1 MNYISPGMN
10 RSSLLQGS
18 QSEIN
23 DQLLSI
29 LDSLYDGLY
38 ITDGNAVTILINHAY
53 QTISG
58 LTPEDVLGRSM
69 WDIVADG
76 LINQSGTLCVLKTK
90 APITLEQTFRTGKKA
105 LITSTPHF
113 DKEGRITM
121 VITVVRDITE
131 LYDLQKKYQESEE
144 RHRLEK
150 DFLRRSQ
157 KFSSKLLVNDPRT
170 KAALAR
176 AQKVAALDTTVLLLG
191 ETGVGKEQFAHLI
204 YEHSN
209 RADQSF
215 ISVNCG
221 AIPPTLIE
229 SELFGYERGAFTGA
243 LNTGRPGLVER
254 ADGGTLFLDEI
265 NSLPLALQGKLL
277 RLLESR
283 RSKRLG
289 AVTEQTLDFRL
300 LCATN
305 QDLKAL
311 VDAGRFRA
319 DLYYRLSVVPLN
331 LPPLRERRED
341 IIPLALRFLEQ
352 FGQKYGRTKVFTQGV
367 FDQLLAYDW
376 PGNVRELRNVVER
389 LVITSSAGTVE
400 IYQAPDNLI
409 SGGSLTPAAVGE
421 LPLSGEWPVSM
432 EDAEFSLS
440 AYLEQC
446 ERAVLA
452 QALRRFGST
461 YRAAKYLG
469 VNQSTVA
476 RKKQKYGL

>member
-1 MNYISPGMN
+1 MEQNSFWEVAFDNLSQGIYILDHAGNYIYCN
-10 RSSLLQGS
+10 RAFLDMVEADREDILQLNTFQLVPEGQVS
-18 QSEIN
+18 KSVGASALEQKQQLTIIN
-23 DQLLSI
+23 TVVTPKGLRYRQLATATPIFDNMGDVVYVLVETTR
-29 LDSLYDGLY
+29 LEEM
-38 ITDGNAVTILINHAY
+38 TRRY
-53 QTISG
+53 QT
-58 LTPEDVLGRSM
+58 
-69 WDIVADG
+69 A
-76 LINQSGTLCVLKTK
+76 
-90 APITLEQTFRTGKKA
+90 
-105 LITSTPHF
+105 
-113 DKEGRITM
+113 
-121 VITVVRDITE
+121 
-131 LYDLQKKYQESEE
+131 
-144 RHRLEK
+144 
-150 DFLRRSQ
+150 
-157 KFSSKLLVNDPRT
+157 LLVEDSSCVDLYTGASVTPAPAEVVAESPAMRT
-170 KAALAR
+170 LLALAGHL
-176 AQKVAALDTTVLLLG
+176 AQVDATVLLTG
-191 ETGVGKEQFAHLI
+191 ETGAGKDVLAQYL
-204 YEHSN
+204 HSHSP
-209 RADQSF
+209 RSDRELVE
-215 ISVNCG
+215 INC
-221 AIPPTLIE
+221 AALPENLLE
-229 SELFGYERGAFTGA
+229 AELFGYERGAFTGA

-409 SGGSLTPAAVGE
+409 SSGSLTPASGGE

>member
-1 MNYISPGMN
+1 M
-10 RSSLLQGS
+10 
-18 QSEIN
+18 
-23 DQLLSI
+23 
-29 LDSLYDGLY
+29 
-38 ITDGNAVTILINHAY
+38 
-53 QTISG
+53 
-58 LTPEDVLGRSM
+58 
-69 WDIVADG
+69 
-76 LINQSGTLCVLKTK
+76 
-90 APITLEQTFRTGKKA
+90 
-105 LITSTPHF
+105 
-113 DKEGRITM
+113 
-121 VITVVRDITE
+121 
-131 LYDLQKKYQESEE
+131 
-144 RHRLEK
+144 
-150 DFLRRSQ
+150 
-157 KFSSKLLVNDPRT
+157 
-170 KAALAR
+170 
-176 AQKVAALDTTVLLLG
+176 
-191 ETGVGKEQFAHLI
+191 
-204 YEHSN
+204 
-209 RADQSF
+209 
-215 ISVNCG
+215 
-221 AIPPTLIE
+221 
-229 SELFGYERGAFTGA
+229 
-243 LNTGRPGLVER
+243 
-254 ADGGTLFLDEI
+254 
-265 NSLPLALQGKLL
+265 
-277 RLLESR
+277 
-283 RSKRLG
+283 
-289 AVTEQTLDFRL
+289 DFRL

-319 DLYYRLSVVPLN
+319 ALYYRLSVVPLN

>member
-1 MNYISPGMN
+1 MTPAPAEVVAESPAM
-10 RSSLLQGS
+10 RTLL
-18 QSEIN
+18 
-23 DQLLSI
+23 
-29 LDSLYDGLY
+29 
-38 ITDGNAVTILINHAY
+38 
-53 QTISG
+53 
-58 LTPEDVLGRSM
+58 
-69 WDIVADG
+69 
-76 LINQSGTLCVLKTK
+76 
-90 APITLEQTFRTGKKA
+90 
-105 LITSTPHF
+105 
-113 DKEGRITM
+113 
-121 VITVVRDITE
+121 
-131 LYDLQKKYQESEE
+131 
-144 RHRLEK
+144 
-150 DFLRRSQ
+150 
-157 KFSSKLLVNDPRT
+157 
-170 KAALAR
+170 ALAGHL
-176 AQKVAALDTTVLLLG
+176 AQVDATVLLTG
-191 ETGVGKEQFAHLI
+191 ETGAGKEVLAQYL
-204 YEHSN
+204 HSHSP
-209 RADQSF
+209 RSDRELVE
-215 ISVNCG
+215 INC
-221 AIPPTLIE
+221 AALPENLLE
-229 SELFGYERGAFTGA
+229 AELFGYERGAFTGA

-421 LPLSGEWPVSM
+421 LPLSGERPVSM